1 MEQSILM
8 QAGMKEGLREMAEVA
23 GYLWERGWAERNAGN
38 ISVNVTEMAGWRERK
53 LVNDQAGGLEKQLLL
68 VSASGCRMRELA
80 INPEKHVC
88 VLALNTD
95 GQAAVLSDDNGRLK
109 PSSELATHLEVH
121 QMLMKK
127 NAPEKVLLH
136 AHVTELIA
144 LTHIAKFTEE
154 EAINHMLRRMH
165 PETGLFIPEGVG
177 FIPFAIPG
185 SKEIAALTR
194 EKFETHKVVIWEKHG
209 CLAIGTS
216 VAEAFDLLDI
226 LAKSAS
232 IWFSCKAS
240 GIEAQGLSEEQ
251 LEAIADKQ

>member
-1 MEQSILM
+1 MKQSILT
-8 QAGMKEGLREMAEVA
+8 QPLVKTALQEMAEVA

-38 ISVNVTEMAGWRERK
+38 ISVNVSEMAGWREGE
-53 LVNDQAGGLEKQLLL
+53 LVSDQAVGLEKQLLL
-68 VSASGCRMRELA
+68 VSGSGCRMRELA
-80 INPEKHVC
+80 VNPEKHVC
-88 VLALNTD
+88 VLDLSAD
-95 GQAAVLSDDNGRLK
+95 GKATVLSDDNGRLK
-109 PSSELATHLEVH
+109 PSSELSTHLEVH
-121 QMLMKK
+121 QRLMKK
-127 NAPEKVLLH
+127 NAAEKVLLH

-144 LTHIAKFTEE
+144 LTHIGKFTEE
-154 EAINHMLRRMH
+154 KAINQMLRRMH
-165 PETGLFIPEGVG
+165 PETGFFIPEGVG

-232 IWFSCKAS
+232 IWFSCQAS
-240 GIEAQGLSEEQ
+240 GTEAQGLSDEQ
-251 LEAIADKQ
+251 IRAITDHR